1 MTEKAGHDEQDNIN
15 LIEERQ
21 ERPSLGRAG
30 SYIKYLLAAVLFA
43 LILKIFFIE
52 AYKIPT
58 GSMEKTL
65 LVGDFLFVNKFI
77 YSAHLP
83 NYIPFLHKKIPEYK
97 LPAVRNPKPM
107 DVVVFRYAGDRD
119 QLIPMK
125 ETTYI
130 KRCIAGPGDSLSIIN
145 KIVYLNGKKIDQPK
159 EVQYTSERIW
169 PKGYPNSGIF
179 PKHSGWNEDNYGPL
193 YVPKAGDTLKLNT
206 ENIEAWR
213 TIINREI
220 GREAVSVEGRKIK
233 IDRRET
239 SIYIIKKNYYF
250 MMGDNRDDSLDS
262 RFWGFV
268 PEDKIIG
275 KAFMIYWS
283 LDLSQAPKSITGFF
297 ASIRFD
303 RIARMI
309 N

>member
-1 MTEKAGHDEQDNIN
+1 MIEKAEQDEKNIN
-15 LIEERQ
+15 GCEE
-21 ERPSLGRAG
+21 SKTSSSIGRARL
-30 SYIKYLLAAVLFA
+30 YIRYLTAAIFFA

-77 YSAHLP
+77 YGAHLP
-83 NYIPFLHKKIPEYK
+83 NYIPFLNKKIPEYR
-97 LPAVRNPKPM
+97 LPAVRKPEPL

-130 KRCIAGPGDSLSIIN
+130 KRCIAGPGDSLTIIN
-145 KIVYLNGKKIDQPK
+145 KKVYLNGMQISQPD
-159 EVQYTSERIW
+159 EIQYSNGRVW
-169 PKGYPNSGIF
+169 PKGYENSGIF

-193 YVPKAGDTLKLNT
+193 YIPKAGDTLSLNLV
-206 ENIEAWR
+206 NIEAWR
-213 TIINREI
+213 TIINREV

-233 IDRRET
+233 INGKEA
-239 SIYIIKKNYYF
+239 SSYVIKKNYYF

-283 LDLSQAPKSITGFF
+283 LDLSSAPHNISGFF

-303 RIARMI
+303 RIARII